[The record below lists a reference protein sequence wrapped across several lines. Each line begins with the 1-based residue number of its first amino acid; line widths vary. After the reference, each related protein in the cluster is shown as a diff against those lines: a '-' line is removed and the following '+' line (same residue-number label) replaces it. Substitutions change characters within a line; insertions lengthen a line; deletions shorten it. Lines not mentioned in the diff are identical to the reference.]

1 MLMILV
7 NGKKAYTYKNPLSR
21 LKIFGQGIRNALE
34 KTNQLESINSRVE
47 CESSEGLYSIYLL
60 GGTGHDKALFAK
72 CIHEF
77 YDSIDNQRYLL
88 YNPKRKNKLDAYF
101 VVPVCFAKRKE
112 DAYLFA
118 SYMKSYIG
126 KYEVIYTRNEEG
138 RKILLQARAKALA
151 NREERC
157 LTKRKVKGA
166 LE

>member
-1 MLMILV
+1 M
-7 NGKKAYTYKNPLSR
+7 
-21 LKIFGQGIRNALE
+21 
-34 KTNQLESINSRVE
+34 
-47 CESSEGLYSIYLL
+47 
-60 GGTGHDKALFAK
+60 
-72 CIHEF
+72 
-77 YDSIDNQRYLL
+77 
-88 YNPKRKNKLDAYF
+88 
-101 VVPVCFAKRKE
+101 VPACFAKRKE